1 MRLNEL
7 IVAVPF
13 SVQGFD
19 RFGQCWALQEFE
31 DLHRMQREGLGRIQE
46 WRDASA
52 VVLVA
57 KWRALSQIVAW
68 LIFCNGQ
75 TLRCRPHPAASWI
88 STTQFKGKLCCLIFL
103 LDFNLVWIESIRNCK
118 ASSPG
123 FYDRLSAHVDGA
135 ASAKR
140 RYVRLCLPS
149 LCTYVVLYFHGIN
162 ADISSACFDLVV
174 AYQVQWQ
181 RLQLISLMSWTP
193 CKRHM

>member
-1 MRLNEL
+1 MRSRSQSKVLIGLVNAGHFRSLKTFTGCNEKAW
-7 IVAVPF
+7 VAFKSGVMPPLL
-13 SVQGFD
+13 SWWPSG
-19 RFGQCWALQEFE
+19 GPC
-31 DLHRMQREGLGRIQE
+31 HRSSLGSSFAM
-46 WRDASA
+46 DK
-52 VVLVA
+52 L
-57 KWRALSQIVAW
+57 
-68 LIFCNGQ
+68 CGDG
-75 TLRCRPHPAASWI
+75 HPAASWI

-149 LCTYVVLYFHGIN
+149 LCTYVVLYFHGIH
-162 ADISSACFDLVV
+162 ADISSARFGLVV

-181 RLQLISLMSWTP
+181 RLQLTSLMSWTP